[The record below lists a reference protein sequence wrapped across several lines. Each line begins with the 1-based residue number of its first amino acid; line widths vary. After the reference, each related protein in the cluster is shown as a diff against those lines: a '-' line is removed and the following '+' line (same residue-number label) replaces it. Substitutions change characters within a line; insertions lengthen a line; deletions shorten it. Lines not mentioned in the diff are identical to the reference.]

1 MTKLQLSSFAT
12 AVVLAVGVGTA
23 AHAAERATPREAR
36 TMFEQAVR
44 YMEEN
49 GAERA
54 FAAFNDRQGNFVRK
68 DLYVFAIDDKGV
80 YQASGA
86 APEALVGLK
95 VLDTTDAAVLRAL
108 PLSRLDAL
116 PRRAP
121 KWMAD
126 GRCLVPPQT
135 GG

>member
-1 MTKLQLSSFAT
+1 MRQIQLSSFAT

-23 AHAAERATPREAR
+23 AHAADRATPREAR

-68 DLYVFAIDDKGV
+68 DLYVLTCSASFACC
-80 YQASGA
+80 A
-86 APEALVGLK
+86 ARSS
-95 VLDTTDAAVLRAL
+95 AVSSRA
-108 PLSRLDAL
+108 
-116 PRRAP
+116 
-121 KWMAD
+121 
-126 GRCLVPPQT
+126 
-135 GG
+135 